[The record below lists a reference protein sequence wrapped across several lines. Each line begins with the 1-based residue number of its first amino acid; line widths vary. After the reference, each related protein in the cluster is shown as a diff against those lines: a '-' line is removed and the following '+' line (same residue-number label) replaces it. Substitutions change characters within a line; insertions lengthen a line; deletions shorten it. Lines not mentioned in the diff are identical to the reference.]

1 MNERIEVMVKK
12 KTPVGMKAA
21 QYVLIALIVFLV
33 LSSMVITVFGL
44 LFAVAAGV
52 AAYFLGLY
60 SAVEYEYIYFDKE
73 LDEDVIYSMQKRK
86 HLKTY
91 DLTQL
96 EVLAPVGSY
105 HLDSYKNR
113 EVKVRDFSTHKAE
126 NEKNVYAMYLGGSE
140 KVIFEP
146 TSELVKT
153 IANIAPRKVFTE

>member
-60 SAVEYEYIYFDKE
+60 SAVEYEYIYFD
-73 LDEDVIYSMQKRK
+73 
-86 HLKTY
+86 LKKFFRNFFF
-91 DLTQL
+91 L
-96 EVLAPVGSY
+96 
-105 HLDSYKNR
+105 
-113 EVKVRDFSTHKAE
+113 
-126 NEKNVYAMYLGGSE
+126 
-140 KVIFEP
+140 
-146 TSELVKT
+146 
-153 IANIAPRKVFTE
+153 